1 MLWDGLPQY
10 QRKSLIFF
18 KKELSKFS
26 KGFVNDVEAHRK
38 WRVYSRCILFTST
51 SSLFTLQA
59 LIWIPLLVFVL
70 WLVDLIHS
78 GKSLRSIF
86 TKHSNEEEVKPNS
99 HDMTEEDEDVAAER
113 KRVNDNIRT
122 SLSPDE
128 VFITKLYIY
137 WVVM

>member
-1 MLWDGLPQY
+1 M
-10 QRKSLIFF
+10 
-18 KKELSKFS
+18 
-26 KGFVNDVEAHRK
+26 
-38 WRVYSRCILFTST
+38 
-51 SSLFTLQA
+51 
-59 LIWIPLLVFVL
+59 
-70 WLVDLIHS
+70 
-78 GKSLRSIF
+78 
-86 TKHSNEEEVKPNS
+86 KPNS